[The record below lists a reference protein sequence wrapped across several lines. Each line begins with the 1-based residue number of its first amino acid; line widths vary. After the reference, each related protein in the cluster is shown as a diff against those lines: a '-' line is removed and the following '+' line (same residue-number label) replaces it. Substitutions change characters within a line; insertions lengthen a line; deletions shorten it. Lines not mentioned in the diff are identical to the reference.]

1 VNIARSGVPE
11 VPADLSREG
20 TAAEAPSH
28 LARPTEHAPHRRLA
42 IRAGEAEVTL
52 DELERYAVEVKETL
66 DRLPWEAIRRTVDLL
81 HRARSTDRQV
91 FIMGN
96 GGSAATASH
105 MACDLGKSTV
115 MPDRPRFR
123 VMALTDNMALFS
135 AYANDHGYA
144 SVFAEQL
151 ASFVRPGDIV
161 IAISTSGNSP
171 NVLKGIE
178 VAREAGATTIGWTG
192 CDGGQ
197 LARLVD
203 VAVVVPNYC
212 VEQIEDVHLLLQHL
226 VATVLRRAIH
236 EEATI
241 SPNGSA
247 CKLSGQQVADRS
259 GAHRLEEGG

>member
-1 VNIARSGVPE
+1 
-11 VPADLSREG
+11 
-20 TAAEAPSH
+20 
-28 LARPTEHAPHRRLA
+28 
-42 IRAGEAEVTL
+42 VTV
-52 DELERYAVEVKETL
+52 DEFERYAAEVKETL

-81 HRARSTDRQV
+81 RVARSADRQV

-96 GGSAATASH
+96 GGSASTASH

-115 MPDRPRFR
+115 MPDHPRFR

-144 SVFAEQL
+144 SVFTEQL

-161 IAISTSGNSP
+161 IAISASGNSP

-178 VAREAGATTIGWTG
+178 FARGAGATTIGWTG

-203 VAVVVPNYC
+203 VPVIVSNYC
-212 VEQIEDVHLLLQHL
+212 VEQIEDVHLLLQHM
-226 VATVLRRAIH
+226 VATVLRRAIRA
-236 EEATI
+236 EEPVSLTGAV
-241 SPNGSA
+241 SG
-247 CKLSGQQVADRS
+247 LSERRLVDRN
-259 GAHRLEEGG
+259 GAHQS